1 MAGQTPEEGLRE
13 ALKTVAVCLKEGGIT
28 FALGGGYASWA
39 RGGPEPAHDVDFL
52 LTAAQVDDAK
62 AVLAEKGLRVEQPP
76 EDWLFK
82 VFVGDAMVDLIHHL
96 GTHPIGDDLAKK
108 SSELEVL
115 SVVMPV
121 LEATALLESK
131 MRVLREHECDFTSLL
146 QVARALREQVDW
158 QDVQDFA
165 EGNDYAAAFLFLL
178 RRLEVAPSV

>member
-1 MAGQTPEEGLRE
+1 
-13 ALKTVAVCLKEGGIT
+13 
-28 FALGGGYASWA
+28 
-39 RGGPEPAHDVDFL
+39 
-52 LTAAQVDDAK
+52 
-62 AVLAEKGLRVEQPP
+62 
-76 EDWLFK
+76 
-82 VFVGDAMVDLIHHL
+82 VDLIHHL
-96 GTHPIGDDLAKK
+96 GTEPIGEELTTR

-131 MRVLREHECDFTSLL
+131 MRVLQEHECDFTSLL

-178 RRLEVAPSV
+178 RRLEVAPSA